1 MRIII
6 DIPEQF
12 ESDYK
17 GDMFKDFFSR
27 VMCDIQDGT
36 LCGNYEKET
45 VEMFLKAFDESSPMD
60 RIVEELEE
68 WKDIANYEGIY
79 QISNMG
85 NVRSLDRIVHP
96 NNQYLQKG
104 KILKP
109 LDNGKY
115 LFVTLRKDGV
125 KENKYI
131 HRLVA
136 EHFLPNPLFYNEVNH
151 KDEDK
156 HNNCISNLEWCTHS
170 YNMNYGTRNEKIS
183 KTKKAGGKV

>member
-45 VEMFLKAFDESSPMD
+45 VEMLMEAFDESIPMD

-68 WKDIANYEGIY
+68 DKTCRCRLEGYIPKWKAIEI
-79 QISNMG
+79 
-85 NVRSLDRIVHP
+85 
-96 NNQYLQKG
+96 
-104 KILKP
+104 
-109 LDNGKY
+109 
-115 LFVTLRKDGV
+115 V
-125 KENKYI
+125 KEG
-131 HRLVA
+131 
-136 EHFLPNPLFYNEVNH
+136 
-151 KDEDK
+151 
-156 HNNCISNLEWCTHS
+156 
-170 YNMNYGTRNEKIS
+170 GTN
-183 KTKKAGGKV
+183 G

>member
-1 MRIII
+1 MRLIDADALIEEMNKYVRQNFTLDDDFEHWLKGMESALEIIE
-6 DIPEQF
+6 EQPTAY
-12 ESDYK
+12 DV
-17 GDMFKDFFSR
+17 DA
-27 VMCDIQDGT
+27 V
-36 LCGNYEKET
+36 
-45 VEMFLKAFDESSPMD
+45 VEQ
-60 RIVEELEE
+60 LEE

-136 EHFLPNPLFYNEVNH
+136 EHFLLNPLFYNEVNH

-183 KTKKAGGKV
+183 KTKKAGGSNG